1 MLVFKHVVHNLE
13 VIIVLVSMKTDCRMI
28 PITSSEPERLANI
41 VVIRVEEFARKADD
55 PEVLTFRLIPGQ
67 VFDSS
72 FAIGTFNSISKHLVV
87 PVNDLLRVC
96 RSRSDTF

>member
-28 PITSSEPERLANI
+28 PVTSSEPDRLANI
-41 VVIRVEEFARKADD
+41 VIIRVEELARKADFPD
-55 PEVLTFRLIPGQ
+55 VLTFRLIPGQ

-72 FAIGTFNSISKHLVV
+72 FAVGTFNSVSKHLVV
-87 PVNDLLRVC
+87 PVNDLLRVLK
-96 RSRSDTF
+96 